1 MMEKMSQKTETTRH
15 FVHLLFELRDHL
27 RQFMQKKFRENNIDL
42 TYEMHQIMASLWRK
56 DGIKQQELADL
67 TLKDKA
73 SMTFL
78 IDNLSKRDL
87 VKRMEDPA
95 DRRNKLIY
103 LTPNGKKLGKKVEP
117 WVTELFTI
125 ASRDFQIAEITEYI
139 KAIEKMRENIKAG

>member
-1 MMEKMSQKTETTRH
+1 
-15 FVHLLFELRDHL
+15 
-27 RQFMQKKFRENNIDL
+27 
-42 TYEMHQIMASLWRK
+42 
-56 DGIKQQELADL
+56 
-67 TLKDKA
+67 
-73 SMTFL
+73 MTFL